1 MLRLNCTIC
10 NNTNLQLIHRQ
21 ENYPICISSSS
32 QPSENDRFE
41 TLEYVGCEK
50 CGCVQLKNLID
61 PQLLY
66 AFSHNNTYETPTWR
80 QHHDEFS
87 QFILMN
93 TEEASLVEI
102 GGASGYLGELLHKKS
117 KELKYTIIDLA
128 NKPELKVRIDYI
140 QANCEDYDFTQIPS
154 STPIILSHVFEH
166 LYNPQKFLENLKKA
180 KTETLFISIPNMEIC
195 LSKKFLSFLH
205 VEHTYY
211 CSTEHIVAMLASAG
225 FQCSKQ
231 YLFKEHSIFFEFK
244 RSTSREIP
252 ELPRADILLAQFQQY
267 YSERESLFKLV
278 HLENPTYIVPA
289 GHYGQLI
296 YFFLREQKDKILGFL
311 DNDITKVG
319 KRVYGTD
326 KYVYSMSELKN
337 KTNERITVLL
347 NAGPYINEIKSQL
360 LAYNPGI
367 SFLYV

>member
-41 TLEYVGCEK
+41 TLDYVGCER
-50 CGCVQLKNLID
+50 CGCVQLKTLID

-66 AFSHNNTYETPTWR
+66 AFSHNNTYETPTWK
-80 QHHDEFS
+80 QHHEEFS

-93 TEEASLVEI
+93 TEQTSLVEI
-102 GGASGYLGELLHKKS
+102 GGASGYLAELLHKKS
-117 KELKYTIIDLA
+117 NGLDITIIDLA
-128 NKPELKVRIDYI
+128 NKPEMKVPFRYI
-140 QANCEDYDFTQIPS
+140 QANCEEYDFTHIPF

-166 LYNPQKFLENLKKA
+166 LYHPQKFLENLKKA
-180 KTETLFISIPNMEIC
+180 TTETLFISIPNMEIC
-195 LSKKFLSFLH
+195 LSKQFLSFLH

-211 CSTEHIVAMLASAG
+211 CSTEHLLTMLASAG
-225 FQCSKQ
+225 FQCSNR
-231 YLFKEHSIFFEFK
+231 YLFKEHSIFFQFQ
-244 RSTSREIP
+244 RCPRTEIP
-252 ELPRADILLAQFQQY
+252 ALPRATILLTQFQQY
-267 YSERESLFKLV
+267 YSERENLFKSV
-278 HLENPTYIVPA
+278 HLEDPTYIVPA

-319 KRVYGTD
+319 KRLYGTD
-326 KYVYSMSELKN
+326 KYVYPMTHLQN
-337 KTNERITVLL
+337 KSTHRITVLL
-347 NAGPYINEIKSQL
+347 NAGPYVEEIKSQL
-360 LAYNPGI
+360 ITYNPCI
-367 SFLYV
+367 SFVCV